1 MTSRNKL
8 KVSFY
13 SIRILYS
20 KLEIKDTT
28 ESSMSASYVD
38 IFLSRDINGKLTAQ
52 LHDKREDFNFSI
64 AQWAIAFASQAK
76 GWVFESQPR
85 QWKKQVVTAP
95 LLNAQQSVTG
105 PWR

>member
-8 KVSFY
+8 KVIFY

-28 ESSMSASYVD
+28 ESSMSASYLD
-38 IFLSRDINGKLTAQ
+38 ILLSRDINGKLTAQ
-52 LHDKREDFNFSI
+52 LYDKRKDFNFSI
-64 AQWAIAFASQAK
+64 AQWDRAFASQAE

-85 QWKKQVVTAP
+85 Q
-95 LLNAQQSVTG
+95 S
-105 PWR
+105 

>member
-28 ESSMSASYVD
+28 ESSMSASYLD
-38 IFLSRDINGKLTAQ
+38 ILLSRDINGKLTAQ
-52 LHDKREDFNFSI
+52 LYDKREDLNFSI
-64 AQWAIAFASQAK
+64 A
-76 GWVFESQPR
+76 
-85 QWKKQVVTAP
+85 
-95 LLNAQQSVTG
+95 
-105 PWR
+105 